1 MKQRLLQLYYLTL
14 RDIKIYFKDKMVF
27 LVSLITPMILLVLFI
42 TFLKTTYEDTIL
54 NIVGEFSISNKL
66 LNAFSG
72 GWLLSSVLATSCVTV
87 SFCSGIMTLDKIS
100 KADIDFKVTP
110 VNKSLITFAYVF
122 SNYIATLI
130 VCFILLIIGFIYLSI
145 IGFYLNFIDILLII
159 ANILLTSLF
168 ATLIANII
176 WSFTKSQGVVSG
188 ICTLLS
194 ALYGFICGAY
204 MPIDSMGEIFKIFTS
219 FLPGTYST
227 ILFRKG
233 FLNSVLNAMEKDL
246 PNEIVN
252 AIANSFDVNMSF
264 FNQNI
269 NILTM
274 FLVSII
280 SIIIASIILILISYF
295 KDKSKT

>member
-54 NIVGEFSISNKL
+54 NIVGDFSISNKL

-100 KADIDFKVTP
+100 KTDIDFKVTP

-130 VCFILLIIGFIYLSI
+130 VCFILLIIGLIYLSI

-168 ATLIANII
+168 ATLVANII

-269 NILTM
+269 YILTM

-295 KDKSKT
+295 KDKSKA

>member
-54 NIVGEFSISNKL
+54 NIVGDFSISNKL

-100 KADIDFKVTP
+100 KTDIDFKVTP

-130 VCFILLIIGFIYLSI
+130 VCFILLIIGLIYLSI

-168 ATLIANII
+168 ATLVANII

-295 KDKSKT
+295 KDKSKA

>member
-54 NIVGEFSISNKL
+54 NIVGDFSISNKL

-72 GWLLSSVLATSCVTV
+72 GWLLSSVLATSCVSV

-130 VCFILLIIGFIYLSI
+130 VCFILLIIGLIYLSI

-168 ATLIANII
+168 ATLVANII

-295 KDKSKT
+295 KDKSKA

>member
-54 NIVGEFSISNKL
+54 NIVGDFSISNKL

-130 VCFILLIIGFIYLSI
+130 VCFILLIIGLIYLSI

-295 KDKSKT
+295 KYKSKA

>member
-54 NIVGEFSISNKL
+54 NIVGDFSISNKL

-130 VCFILLIIGFIYLSI
+130 VCFILLIIGLIYLSI

-295 KDKSKT
+295 KDKSKA

>member
-27 LVSLITPMILLVLFI
+27 LVSLITPMILLILFI

-54 NIVGEFSISNKL
+54 NIVGDFSISNKL

-130 VCFILLIIGFIYLSI
+130 VCFILLIIGLIYLSI

-295 KDKSKT
+295 KYKSKA

>member
-54 NIVGEFSISNKL
+54 NIVGDFSISNKL

-130 VCFILLIIGFIYLSI
+130 VCFILLIIGLIYLSI

-168 ATLIANII
+168 ATLVANII

-295 KDKSKT
+295 KDKSKA

>member
-130 VCFILLIIGFIYLSI
+130 VCFILLIIGLIYLSI

-204 MPIDSMGEIFKIFTS
+204 MPIDSMGEFFKIFTS

>member
-130 VCFILLIIGFIYLSI
+130 VCFILLIIGLIYLSI

-168 ATLIANII
+168 ATLVANII

-204 MPIDSMGEIFKIFTS
+204 MPIDSMGKIFKIFTL

-295 KDKSKT
+295 KDKSKA